1 MLRCGIESLADCI
14 EAVTVYLISPDITQ
28 VEDMGIFTNSLL
40 SVPISNVSMCYIV
53 SGEID
58 KFFNLISGECVAV
71 NAHYV
76 RGTDNPNI
84 TLTIT
89 DTIGVRAVSNSG
101 TCVNIKVSQE
111 GCRATVDGEVVA
123 SKYSLDGITVYT
135 YKNHVRIAVPNCGDT
150 DLVMSVFC
158 ITVRT
163 EDPFTRQ
170 YHLVDSL
177 RFVVVRGQLNHKLF
191 HGLIGISLY
200 NSSASLWFHKLLVF
214 FQVNFGTFQLK

>member
-1 MLRCGIESLADCI
+1 
-14 EAVTVYLISPDITQ
+14 
-28 VEDMGIFTNSLL
+28 MGIFTNPLL

-84 TLTIT
+84 TFIMT
-89 DTIGVRAVSNSG
+89 DIIGVRAVSNSG
-101 TCVNIKVSQE
+101 TCVNINVGLE
-111 GCRATVDGEVVA
+111 GCRATVNGEVVA
-123 SKYSLDGITVYT
+123 SKYSLDGIMVYM

-170 YHLVDSL
+170 YYMVNSL
-177 RFVVVRGQLNHKLF
+177 RFVVFRGQLNHKLF

-214 FQVNFGTFQLK
+214 LQVNFGTFQLK